1 MTCAACRGGNS
12 KLLRGPSA
20 ASIFLA
26 SVLQQICFPICRLPG
41 QVLEREGEY
50 YQLWGAGSP
59 SHVEP
64 TWSPRGAHVKH
75 MGETARRTMTQTQF
89 SRHFS
94 TCIGPVLLDWIERNL
109 RRVLPLLLVQIL
121 CVCLPFKFA
130 CRPANDKPIS
140 VKVLTVKACF
150 LPAFAALGANGSES
164 IQRRV
169 W

>member
-1 MTCAACRGGNS
+1 MCSMQRWQQQALKRAIRGVDFPGFRFAANLLPHLQAARSGVRGEN
-12 KLLRGPSA
+12 
-20 ASIFLA
+20 
-26 SVLQQICFPICRLPG
+26 
-41 QVLEREGEY
+41 
-50 YQLWGAGSP
+50 YQLWVQGA
-59 SHVEP
+59 HR

-109 RRVLPLLLVQIL
+109 RRVPPLLPVQIL

>member
-1 MTCAACRGGNS
+1 MCNMQRWQQQALKRAIRGVDVPGFRFAAN
-12 KLLRGPSA
+12 LLPH
-20 ASIFLA
+20 LK
-26 SVLQQICFPICRLPG
+26 LPG
-41 QVLEREGEY
+41 QVLGEKRIRCGEPIVR
-50 YQLWGAGSP
+50 GA
-59 SHVEP
+59 HVEP

-109 RRVLPLLLVQIL
+109 RRVLPLLPVQIL

-140 VKVLTVKACF
+140 VKVLTVQACF
-150 LPAFAALGANGSES
+150 LPACAALGANGSES